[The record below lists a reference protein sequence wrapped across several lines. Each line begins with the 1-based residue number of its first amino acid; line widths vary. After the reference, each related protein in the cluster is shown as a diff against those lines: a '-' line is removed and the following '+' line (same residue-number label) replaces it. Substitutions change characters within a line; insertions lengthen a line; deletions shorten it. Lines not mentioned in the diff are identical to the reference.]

1 MLIEFTIKILLI
13 IFDSLIFAGMI
24 LLCIFFI
31 FDYDHYFL
39 STFLRILIPSALL
52 TKLLFWIKLRKKNGR
67 LGKSLIV
74 RRFMAII
81 LAYIVPIHILWNTQ
95 ILYINKDVLDI
106 IYILMLI
113 FFIFGVLIERRML
126 INSSGT
132 N

>member
-1 MLIEFTIKILLI
+1 
-13 IFDSLIFAGMI
+13 
-24 LLCIFFI
+24 FFI